1 MSFSF
6 FICFQHCM
14 FVVWLRLCSSVKMSP
29 NFLGAN
35 IIWVFIKSKM
45 NIIWFVQ
52 HILLSTKTWIS
63 LCHHHFKH
71 ILCYILDSSWCTTE
85 EHKPHPALLWNQ
97 AKCSLHLSKDIK
109 IIWTNAVFCAQLELK
124 INHHGNGSASI
135 NGLINTKRLP
145 WGQQTVHCAS
155 CGTLHHTRLHPP
167 SHTSSTHWNRLPQAS
182 LKMFTWKSWSKSL
195 DLRHTF
201 ALKHNNTAKAC
212 IHVHRYP
219 HKNTTHI
226 HIHVHTHTHTQKIIY
241 QSTD

>member
-1 MSFSF
+1 
-6 FICFQHCM
+6 M
-14 FVVWLRLCSSVKMSP
+14 FP

-52 HILLSTKTWIS
+52 HILLSTKTWIRSLCHQRWILFDLFNIYYYQPRLESEVCVIKDEYYLICSTYIIINQDLNQKSVSSKMNIIWFVQHILLSTKTWIRS

-85 EHKPHPALLWNQ
+85 EHKPRPALLWNQ
-97 AKCSLHLSKDIK
+97 AECSLHLSKDIK
-109 IIWTNAVFCAQLELK
+109 IIWTNAVSCAQLELK
-124 INHHGNGSASI
+124 ISHHGNGSARI

-167 SHTSSTHWNRLPQAS
+167 SHTSSTHWNR
-182 LKMFTWKSWSKSL
+182 
-195 DLRHTF
+195 
-201 ALKHNNTAKAC
+201 
-212 IHVHRYP
+212 
-219 HKNTTHI
+219 
-226 HIHVHTHTHTQKIIY
+226 
-241 QSTD
+241 